1 MNNYWMLGAA
11 DGGVRA
17 RPCAE
22 GATAFDRLALGMR
35 TGSPESVTSDPGS
48 STHAGAPDLEPT
60 ARPPGD
66 SDG

>member
-1 MNNYWMLGAA
+1 MSEYWTLGASH
-11 DGGVRA
+11 GHHRLY
-17 RPCAE
+17 
-22 GATAFDRLALGMR
+22 GASAPTAFDRLALGMR